1 VGGPVNV
8 EPSQPSNNPCQPDSR
23 WRRLSDQRVS
33 SPVNWAPAAT
43 WAPMRRP
50 PVWCGPT
57 PPHRNRSRNADGGSA
72 GAQVLTVSSGRPGAG
87 ALEGGNERSLAS
99 PPVER
104 APGPGEIARLRRSV
118 AMLRPGDPAGLA
130 REAALELLA
139 ELERLQ
145 VVERQL
151 LQLRD
156 QLRAVV
162 EDLDVALD

>member
-1 VGGPVNV
+1 
-8 EPSQPSNNPCQPDSR
+8 
-23 WRRLSDQRVS
+23 
-33 SPVNWAPAAT
+33 
-43 WAPMRRP
+43 
-50 PVWCGPT
+50 
-57 PPHRNRSRNADGGSA
+57 
-72 GAQVLTVSSGRPGAG
+72 
-87 ALEGGNERSLAS
+87 
-99 PPVER
+99 VER

-145 VVERQL
+145 AVERQL

-162 EDLDVALD
+162 EGLDSRTPLTSAM